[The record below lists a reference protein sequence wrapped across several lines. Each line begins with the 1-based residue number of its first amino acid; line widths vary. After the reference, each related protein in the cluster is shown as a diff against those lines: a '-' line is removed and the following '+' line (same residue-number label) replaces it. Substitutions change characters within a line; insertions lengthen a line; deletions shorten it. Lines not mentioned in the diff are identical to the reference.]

1 MQMLEDEDI
10 PSDDSMSPAEDS
22 PRRDYSR
29 PLVKPQDTIVLDFG
43 GGSPGNRS
51 KCTRIVLG
59 EITSR
64 RGIVL
69 SV

>member
-10 PSDDSMSPAEDS
+10 PSDDSLSPAEDS

-43 GGSPGNRS
+43 GGAPGNRS
-51 KCTRIVLG
+51 MFNGKSHYILVECFMHF
-59 EITSR
+59 
-64 RGIVL
+64 
-69 SV
+69 